1 MKLLRNVTAATA
13 AIALSAGAFALPA
26 VAQDGSEQT
35 NNENTSDVDTGSE
48 ENTDGDVAVDEVE
61 EADTA
66 AATTNEGD
74 EDRDF
79 TATDGGTATDTDLI
93 QDFVDAAGESL
104 TQQGDNSPAEGA
116 GGAETFQTESAE
128 PAVLTEL
135 DIAAKMQAYI
145 AENKKAP
152 LNETWMTRVYNHKDE
167 NGNRDWLD
175 RVIGFNAYSPSMD
188 MEIPLAVIT
197 PDGTFDEKLP
207 TIYMLNGAGG
217 AEQGM
222 DWITA
227 TTYSDLKPKENIIE
241 FYKDKNVNV
250 VIPQAGAFS
259 YYTDWVESPQSGYLT
274 QEKILWETFLTKEL
288 PDVLENEINGNKKRA
303 IAGMSMSATSALVL
317 AEHNPGFYN
326 AVGSFSGCAATSRP
340 FPNMFAN
347 LTVNRGGG
355 NTTQMWGPQGG
366 EYNVYND
373 GLVNANNLRE
383 SEVYVSANSGLPGM
397 SDMGSSKIESQGLS
411 GAAQGSSTLII
422 EGGIIEA
429 AANSCTHDLKAKM
442 DSEGIDADWN
452 FRPTGTHSWPG
463 WRKDLSESWPTFARG
478 LGLPS

>member
-1 MKLLRNVTAATA
+1 MKLLRNVTAVTA

-35 NNENTSDVDTGSE
+35 NNENTSEG
-48 ENTDGDVAVDEVE
+48 NTEGDVTVDDVTVDEVE

-66 AATTNEGD
+66 AATTNESD

-79 TATDGGTATDTDLI
+79 TATEGDTATDGDILQDLA
-93 QDFVDAAGESL
+93 DAAGKAL
-104 TQQGDNSPAEGA
+104 NQQGENAPAD
-116 GGAETFQTESAE
+116 GAETFQAETAAE

-135 DIAAKMQAYI
+135 DIAAKMQEYI
-145 AENKKAP
+145 AADKKAP

-167 NGNRDWLD
+167 KNNRDWLD
-175 RVIGFNAYSPSMD
+175 RVKGINAYSPSMD
-188 MEIPLAVIT
+188 IDIPLAVIT
-197 PDGTFDEKLP
+197 PNGTFDESRP

-227 TTYSDLKPKENIIE
+227 TSYTDLSDEENIVE

-288 PDVLENEINGNKKRA
+288 PEVLETEINGNGKRA

-397 SDMGSSKIESQGLS
+397 TDMGSSKIESQGLS
-411 GAAQGSSTLII
+411 AAAQGSSTLII

-442 DSEGIDADWN
+442 DSQGIDADWN

-478 LGLPS
+478 LGLASQ

>member
-1 MKLLRNVTAATA
+1 MKLLRNVTAVTA

-35 NNENTSDVDTGSE
+35 NSENTSE
-48 ENTDGDVAVDEVE
+48 GDVAVHDVTGDEVTVEEVE

-66 AATTNEGD
+66 AATTNESD

-79 TATDGGTATDTDLI
+79 AATDGDTATDGDILQDLT
-93 QDFVDAAGESL
+93 DAAGEAL
-104 TQQGDNSPAEGA
+104 TQQGENAPVD
-116 GGAETFQTESAE
+116 GAETFQSEAAVE

-135 DIAAKMQAYI
+135 NIAEKMQEYIAAD
-145 AENKKAP
+145 KKAP

-167 NGNRDWLD
+167 KGNRDWLE
-175 RVIGFNAYSPSMD
+175 RVIGINAYSPSMD
-188 MEIPLAVIT
+188 IDIPLAVIT
-197 PDGTFDEKLP
+197 PDGSFDESRP

-227 TTYSDLKPKENIIE
+227 TSYTDLSDEENIVE

-288 PDVLENEINGNKKRA
+288 PDVLENEINGNGKRA

-397 SDMGSSKIESQGLS
+397 TDMGSSKIESQGLS
-411 GAAQGSSTLII
+411 AAAQGSSTLII

-442 DSEGIDADWN
+442 DSQGIDADWN

-463 WRKDLSESWPTFARG
+463 WRKDLAESWPTFARG
-478 LGLPS
+478 LGL

>member
-1 MKLLRNVTAATA
+1 MKLLRNVTAVTA

-35 NNENTSDVDTGSE
+35 NNENTSEG
-48 ENTDGDVAVDEVE
+48 NTEGDVTVDDVTVDEVE

-66 AATTNEGD
+66 AVTTDESD

-79 TATDGGTATDTDLI
+79 AATDGDTATDGDILQDLT
-93 QDFVDAAGESL
+93 DAAGKALS
-104 TQQGDNSPAEGA
+104 QQGENAPVD
-116 GGAETFQTESAE
+116 GGETFQDEAAVE

-135 DIAAKMQAYI
+135 NIAEKMQEYIAAD
-145 AENKKAP
+145 KKAP
-152 LNETWMTRVYNHKDE
+152 LNETWMTRVYNHRDKD
-167 NGNRDWLD
+167 GNRDWLE
-175 RVIGFNAYSPSMD
+175 RVIGINAYSPSMGID
-188 MEIPLAVIT
+188 IPLSVIT
-197 PDGTFDEKLP
+197 PDGSFDESRP

-227 TTYSDLKPKENIIE
+227 TSYTDLSDEENIVE

-288 PDVLENEINGNKKRA
+288 PDVLETEINGNGKRA

-397 SDMGSSKIESQGLS
+397 TDMGSSKIESQGLS
-411 GAAQGSSTLII
+411 AAAQGSSTLII

-442 DSEGIDADWN
+442 DSQGIDADWN

-478 LGLPS
+478 LGLAS

>member
-1 MKLLRNVTAATA
+1 
-13 AIALSAGAFALPA
+13 
-26 VAQDGSEQT
+26 
-35 NNENTSDVDTGSE
+35 
-48 ENTDGDVAVDEVE
+48 
-61 EADTA
+61 
-66 AATTNEGD
+66 
-74 EDRDF
+74 
-79 TATDGGTATDTDLI
+79 
-93 QDFVDAAGESL
+93 
-104 TQQGDNSPAEGA
+104 
-116 GGAETFQTESAE
+116 
-128 PAVLTEL
+128 
-135 DIAAKMQAYI
+135 
-145 AENKKAP
+145 
-152 LNETWMTRVYNHKDE
+152 
-167 NGNRDWLD
+167 
-175 RVIGFNAYSPSMD
+175 
-188 MEIPLAVIT
+188 
-197 PDGTFDEKLP
+197 
-207 TIYMLNGAGG
+207 
-217 AEQGM
+217 
-222 DWITA
+222 
-227 TTYSDLKPKENIIE
+227 
-241 FYKDKNVNV
+241 
-250 VIPQAGAFS
+250 
-259 YYTDWVESPQSGYLT
+259 
-274 QEKILWETFLTKEL
+274 
-288 PDVLENEINGNKKRA
+288 
-303 IAGMSMSATSALVL
+303 

-442 DSEGIDADWN
+442 DSQGIDADWN

-478 LGLPS
+478 LGLAS

>member
-1 MKLLRNVTAATA
+1 MKLLRNVTALTA
-13 AIALSAGAFALPA
+13 AVALSAGVFTLPA
-26 VAQDGSEQT
+26 LAQDGSEAAPQ
-35 NNENTSDVDTGSE
+35 D
-48 ENTDGDVAVDEVE
+48 AVET
-61 EADTA
+61 ADTA
-66 AATTNEGD
+66 TDAEQDAPAGTEGEQVEVADEVATNTAESD
-74 EDRDF
+74 EDRDHV
-79 TATDGGTATDTDLI
+79 TNGEANPDLL
-93 QDFVDAAGESL
+93 QGLVDAAGESV
-104 TQQGDNSPAEGA
+104 TAPQEEEAPA
-116 GGAETFQTESAE
+116 AETFQAEATEGE
-128 PAVLTEL
+128 AVLTEL
-135 DIAAKMQAYI
+135 NLQEEMQPYI
-145 AENKKAP
+145 NTGKKAP
-152 LNETWMTRVYNHKDE
+152 IEKTWMVRAWNNKE
-167 NGNRDWLD
+167 WRDL
-175 RVIGFNAYSPSMD
+175 VKVFNAYSPSMD
-188 MEIPLAVIT
+188 IDIPLAVIT
-197 PDGTFDEKLP
+197 PDGTFNESRP

-227 TTYSDLKPKENIIE
+227 TTYSDLEPEENIIE
-241 FYKDKNVNV
+241 FYKDKDVNV

-259 YYTDWVESPQSGYLT
+259 YYTDWVESPQTGYLK

-288 PDVLENEINGNKKRA
+288 PNPLQSEINGNDKRA

-397 SDMGSSKIESQGLS
+397 TDMGSSKIESQGLS
-411 GAAQGSSTLII
+411 AAAQGSSTLII

-442 DSEGIDADWN
+442 DSQGIDADWN

-478 LGLPS
+478 LGLAS

>member
-1 MKLLRNVTAATA
+1 MKLLRNVTAVTA

-66 AATTNEGD
+66 AATTNEGN

-79 TATDGGTATDTDLI
+79 TATDGDTATDTDLI
-93 QDFVDAAGESL
+93 QDLVDAAGESL

-116 GGAETFQTESAE
+116 DGAETFQTESAE

-135 DIAAKMQAYI
+135 DIAAKMQEYI

-175 RVIGFNAYSPSMD
+175 HVIGFNASSPSMD

-197 PDGTFDEKLP
+197 PDDTFDEKRP

-227 TTYSDLKPKENIIE
+227 TTYSDLEPKENIIE

-259 YYTDWVESPQSGYLT
+259 YYTDWVESPQSGYLS

-326 AVGSFSGCAATSRP
+326 AVGSFSGCA
-340 FPNMFAN
+340 
-347 LTVNRGGG
+347 
-355 NTTQMWGPQGG
+355 
-366 EYNVYND
+366 
-373 GLVNANNLRE
+373 
-383 SEVYVSANSGLPGM
+383 
-397 SDMGSSKIESQGLS
+397 
-411 GAAQGSSTLII
+411 
-422 EGGIIEA
+422 
-429 AANSCTHDLKAKM
+429 
-442 DSEGIDADWN
+442 
-452 FRPTGTHSWPG
+452 
-463 WRKDLSESWPTFARG
+463 
-478 LGLPS
+478 

>member
-1 MKLLRNVTAATA
+1 MKLLRNVTAVTA
-13 AIALSAGAFALPA
+13 VIALSAGAFALPA

-35 NNENTSDVDTGSE
+35 NSENTSE
-48 ENTDGDVAVDEVE
+48 GDVAVHDVTGDEVTVDEVE

-66 AATTNEGD
+66 AATTNESD

-79 TATDGGTATDTDLI
+79 AATDGDTATDGDILQDLT
-93 QDFVDAAGESL
+93 DAAGKAL
-104 TQQGDNSPAEGA
+104 TQQGENAPVD
-116 GGAETFQTESAE
+116 GAETFQSEAAVE

-135 DIAAKMQAYI
+135 NIAEKMQEYIAAD
-145 AENKKAP
+145 KKAP

-167 NGNRDWLD
+167 KGNRDWLE
-175 RVIGFNAYSPSMD
+175 RVIGINAYSPSMGID
-188 MEIPLAVIT
+188 IPLAVIT
-197 PDGTFDEKLP
+197 PDGSFDESRP

-227 TTYSDLKPKENIIE
+227 TTYSDLKPEENIIE

-259 YYTDWVESPQSGYLT
+259 YYTDWVESPQSGYLS

-288 PDVLENEINGNKKRA
+288 PEVLKAEINGNGKRA

-397 SDMGSSKIESQGLS
+397 TDMGSSKIESQGLS
-411 GAAQGSSTLII
+411 AAAQGSSTLII

-478 LGLPS
+478 LGLES

>member
-1 MKLLRNVTAATA
+1 MKLLRNVTAVTA

-35 NNENTSDVDTGSE
+35 TNENTSE
-48 ENTDGDVAVDEVE
+48 GDVTVDEVD

-66 AATTNEGD
+66 AETTNESD

-79 TATDGGTATDTDLI
+79 TATEENTAANGDII
-93 QDFVDAAGESL
+93 QGLADAAGKALANPQNESA
-104 TQQGDNSPAEGA
+104 PAD
-116 GGAETFQTESAE
+116 GAETFQAE
-128 PAVLTEL
+128 ATDGPAVLTDL
-135 DIAAKMQAYI
+135 DIAAKMQEYI

-167 NGNRDWLD
+167 NGHRDWLD
-175 RVIGFNAYSPSMD
+175 RVVGFNAYSPSMD
-188 MEIPLAVIT
+188 IDIPLSVIT
-197 PDGTFDEKLP
+197 PDGTFDESRP

-227 TTYSDLKPKENIIE
+227 TSYTDLSDEENIVE

-288 PDVLENEINGNKKRA
+288 PEVLETEINGNGKRA

-373 GLVNANNLRE
+373 GLVNANNLRG

-397 SDMGSSKIESQGLS
+397 TDMGSSKIESQGLS
-411 GAAQGSSTLII
+411 AAAQGSSTLII

-442 DSEGIDADWN
+442 DSQGIDADWN

-463 WRKDLSESWPTFARG
+463 WRKDLSDSWPTFARG
-478 LGLPS
+478 LGLAS

>member
-1 MKLLRNVTAATA
+1 MKLLRNVTAVTA

-35 NNENTSDVDTGSE
+35 NNENTSEG
-48 ENTDGDVAVDEVE
+48 NTEGDVTVDDVTVDEVE

-66 AATTNEGD
+66 AVTTDESD

-79 TATDGGTATDTDLI
+79 AATNGDTATDGDILQDLT
-93 QDFVDAAGESL
+93 DAAGKALS
-104 TQQGDNSPAEGA
+104 QQGENAPVD
-116 GGAETFQTESAE
+116 GGETFQNEAAVE

-135 DIAAKMQAYI
+135 NIAEKMQEYI

-152 LNETWMTRVYNHKDE
+152 LNETWMTRVYNHKDKD
-167 NGNRDWLD
+167 GNRDWLE
-175 RVIGFNAYSPSMD
+175 RVIGYNAYSPSMGID
-188 MEIPLAVIT
+188 IPLSVIT
-197 PDGTFDEKLP
+197 PDGSFDESLP

-227 TTYSDLKPKENIIE
+227 TTYSDLEPEENIIE

-288 PDVLENEINGNKKRA
+288 PDVLEAEINGNGKRA

-397 SDMGSSKIESQGLS
+397 TDMGSSKIESQGLS
-411 GAAQGSSTLII
+411 AAAQGSSTLII

-442 DSEGIDADWN
+442 DSQGIDADWN

-478 LGLPS
+478 LGLAS

>member
-1 MKLLRNVTAATA
+1 MKLLRNVTAVTA

-35 NNENTSDVDTGSE
+35 NNENTSEG
-48 ENTDGDVAVDEVE
+48 NTEGDVTVDDVTVDEVE

-66 AATTNEGD
+66 AVTTDESD

-79 TATDGGTATDTDLI
+79 AATDGDTATDGDII
-93 QDFVDAAGESL
+93 QDLADAAGKALS
-104 TQQGDNSPAEGA
+104 QQGENAPVD
-116 GGAETFQTESAE
+116 GGETFQDEAAVE

-135 DIAAKMQAYI
+135 NIAEKMQEYIAAD
-145 AENKKAP
+145 KKAP

-175 RVIGFNAYSPSMD
+175 HVIGFNASSPSMD

-197 PDGTFDEKLP
+197 PDDTFDEKRP

-227 TTYSDLKPKENIIE
+227 TTYSDLEPEENIIE

-397 SDMGSSKIESQGLS
+397 TDMGSSKIESQGLS
-411 GAAQGSSTLII
+411 AAAQGSSTLII

>member
-1 MKLLRNVTAATA
+1 MKLLRNVTAVTA

-35 NNENTSDVDTGSE
+35 NDENTAEGT
-48 ENTDGDVAVDEVE
+48 VDEVE
-61 EADTA
+61 QADNA
-66 AATTNEGD
+66 AVTTDESD

-79 TATDGGTATDTDLI
+79 DATKGDAATDSDIIPDLAE
-93 QDFVDAAGESL
+93 AADKAL
-104 TQQGDNSPAEGA
+104 NQQGENAPVD
-116 GGAETFQTESAE
+116 GAETVQPGDAVE

-135 DIAAKMQAYI
+135 NIKDKMEEYI
-145 AENKKAP
+145 DAGKKAP
-152 LNETWMTRVYNHKDE
+152 LNETWMARVYNHEDE
-167 NGNRDWLD
+167 EGNRDWLD
-175 RVIGFNAYSPSMD
+175 RVIGINAYSPSMGID
-188 MEIPLAVIT
+188 IPLSVIT
-197 PDGTFDEKLP
+197 PDGSFDESRP

-227 TTYSDLKPKENIIE
+227 TSYTDLNDEEKIVE

-288 PDVLENEINGNKKRA
+288 PEVLETEINGNRKRA

-397 SDMGSSKIESQGLS
+397 TDMGSSKIESQGLS
-411 GAAQGSSTLII
+411 AAAQGSSTLII

-442 DSEGIDADWN
+442 DSQGIDAVWN

-478 LGLPS
+478 LGLES

>member
-1 MKLLRNVTAATA
+1 MKLLRNVTAVTA

-35 NNENTSDVDTGSE
+35 NSENTSE
-48 ENTDGDVAVDEVE
+48 GDVTVHDVTGDEVTVEEVE

-66 AATTNEGD
+66 AATTNESD

-79 TATDGGTATDTDLI
+79 AATDGDTATDGDILQDLT
-93 QDFVDAAGESL
+93 DAAGEAL
-104 TQQGDNSPAEGA
+104 TQQGENAPVD
-116 GGAETFQTESAE
+116 GAETFQSEAAVE

-135 DIAAKMQAYI
+135 NIAEKMQEYIAAD
-145 AENKKAP
+145 KKAP

-167 NGNRDWLD
+167 KGNRDWLE
-175 RVIGFNAYSPSMD
+175 RVIGINAYSPSMD
-188 MEIPLAVIT
+188 IDIPLAVIT
-197 PDGTFDEKLP
+197 PDGSFDESRP

-227 TTYSDLKPKENIIE
+227 TSYTDLSDEENIVE

-288 PDVLENEINGNKKRA
+288 PDVLENEINGNGKRA

-397 SDMGSSKIESQGLS
+397 TDMGSSKIESQGLS
-411 GAAQGSSTLII
+411 AAAQGSSTLII

-442 DSEGIDADWN
+442 DSQGIDADWN

-463 WRKDLSESWPTFARG
+463 WRKDLAESWPTFARG
-478 LGLPS
+478 LGL